1 MSARLHTLALS
12 LVIFF
17 LAAIAIS
24 AELPLPPKEPVMP
37 NLPQLARRSG
47 YIFSGTVKSVERIT
61 PASANAVP
69 VVRIIFHVDKGYL
82 GVRSGQDLPVQEYAG
97 LWQAGQTYRRGERIL
112 LFLYPPSKLGLTSTI
127 GGMSGR
133 FAVEPG
139 GIIVVDP
146 GCIPVTPLGGPVPR
160 GHGPARIQLN
170 PEEFKRALRSA
181 LEAKP

>member
-1 MSARLHTLALS
+1 MSARLQTLAS
-12 LVIFF
+12 ALVILF
-17 LAAIAIS
+17 LAAVAIS

-47 YIFSGTVKSVERIT
+47 YIFSGTVKSIERIK
-61 PASANAVP
+61 PVSANAVP

-82 GVRSGQDLPVQEYAG
+82 GVRSGQDLPVREYAG
-97 LWQAGQTYRRGERIL
+97 LWQSGQTYRRGERIL
-112 LFLYPPSKLGLTSTI
+112 LFLYPPSKLGLTSAV

-139 GIIVVDP
+139 GGIIVDP
-146 GCIPVTPLGGPVPR
+146 GRASVRPLHAPEPVRRLPSRV
-160 GHGPARIQLN
+160 QLS

>member
-61 PASANAVP
+61 PASANALP
-69 VVRIIFHVDKGYL
+69 VVRIIFHVNKGYL